1 MAPGHDQALAKTP
14 VPTGAQVPSAGG
26 AEVCQAEMDQGDEI
40 GAVGGDSMCANQLCV
55 L

>member
-14 VPTGAQVPSAGG
+14 VPTGAQVPPTGG
-26 AEVCQAEMDQGDEI
+26 AEVRQAEVDQGDEV
-40 GAVGGDSMCANQLCV
+40 GAVGCDSMYVIQLCV